1 MTVLLHLAINLLNA
15 NLCLEIILAASV
27 RRNMKEMVWNA
38 KEKVFVIK
46 LALLSRGEK
55 METHTLLSSFKAFPR
70 PSR

>member
-1 MTVLLHLAINLLNA
+1 MTVLLDLAINLLNA
-15 NLCLEIILAASV
+15 NLCLEIIFSASV

-55 METHTLLSSFKAFPR
+55 METHTLLSSSKAFPR

>member
-1 MTVLLHLAINLLNA
+1 
-15 NLCLEIILAASV
+15 
-27 RRNMKEMVWNA
+27 MKEMVWNA